1 MSLSVDVEGRFRGA
15 AARKWRSG
23 AMPPVR
29 FAEARRYWI
38 RLGFVNFG
46 GPTGQIAM
54 MHRDLVDER
63 RWISEERFL
72 HALSYCVLLPGP
84 EAQQLAIY
92 VGWLLH
98 GTTGGLVAGIAFVL
112 PSVFLLLALSWTYI
126 AYGSVPLVA
135 ALFYG
140 LKPAVVAIVLEA
152 VVRIGKRALQTWLL
166 VGVAAASYVGNV
178 VLGVPFP
185 LLVFAAGVLGFV
197 VGRARPALVGAK
209 PDADREPIADVGA
222 APAWSRALT
231 IVAVGT
237 VLWFTPVVLLG
248 LWRGGGS
255 VFMQEALFFSRAAMV
270 TFGGAYAVLGY
281 IRDVAVQHY
290 GWLTAGQMMDGL
302 GLAETTPGPLIM
314 VTQFVGFVGA
324 WQHPEGLPPLVAG
337 VLGGLVT
344 TWVTFVPCFIW
355 IFLGAPYIE
364 RLRGNRH
371 LTAALSAVTAAVVGV
386 ILNLAVVFAVH
397 TFLPGGNVDVFSIV
411 VALAAFAALQRWH
424 VSMPLVIA
432 VSAALGAVASGLGLG
447 PP

>member
-1 MSLSVDVEGRFRGA
+1 MSAVPAVH
-15 AARKWRSG
+15 
-23 AMPPVR
+23 
-29 FAEARRYWI
+29 FADACRYWV

-54 MHRDLVDER
+54 MHRDLVDAR

-72 HALSYCVLLPGP
+72 HALNYCVLLPGP

-98 GTTGGLVAGIAFVL
+98 GTLGGLVAGIGFVL
-112 PSVFLLLALSWTYI
+112 PSVFILLALSWVYV

-152 VVRIGKRALQTWLL
+152 VVRIGRRALKTRLL
-166 VGVAAASYVGNV
+166 VAVAAASYLGNV

-185 LLVFAAGVLGFV
+185 VIVALAALGGFAI
-197 VGRARPALVGAK
+197 GRVRPALVGVAANRGD
-209 PDADREPIADVGA
+209 PVALDESA
-222 APAWSRALT
+222 APTWSRALT
-231 IVAVGT
+231 IVGVGGA
-237 VLWFTPVVLLG
+237 LWLAPILALV
-248 LWRGGGS
+248 LWRGPAS
-255 VFMQEALFFSRAAMV
+255 VFVQEAFFFSRAAMV

-281 IRDVAVQHY
+281 IRDVAVEHY
-290 GWLTAGQMMDGL
+290 GWLSAGQMMDGL

-324 WQHPEGLPPLVAG
+324 WQHPEGLPPWLAG
-337 VLGGLVT
+337 TIGALVT
-344 TWVTFVPCFIW
+344 SWVTFVPCFIW

-397 TFLPGGNVDVFSIV
+397 TFFPAGRVDVFAIV
-411 VALAAFAALQRWH
+411 VAVVAFTALQRWH
-424 VSMPLVIA
+424 VGMPLVIA
-432 VSAALGAVASGLGLG
+432 VSAGLGIVVSALGGG
-447 PP
+447 PR

>member
-1 MSLSVDVEGRFRGA
+1 
-15 AARKWRSG
+15 
-23 AMPPVR
+23 MPGPPEVS
-29 FAEARRYWI
+29 FAEACRYWV

-72 HALSYCVLLPGP
+72 HALNYCVLLPGP

-98 GTTGGLVAGIAFVL
+98 GTLGGLIAGIGFVL
-112 PSVFLLLALSWTYI
+112 PSVFILLGLSWVYV

-152 VVRIGKRALQTWLL
+152 VIRIGKRALKTRVL
-166 VGVAAASYVGNV
+166 VAVAAASYLGNV

-185 LLVFAAGVLGFV
+185 LLVFAAGVLGFAL
-197 VGRARPALVGAK
+197 GRTQPALVGLR
-209 PDADREPIADVGA
+209 PDADGDDVA
-222 APAWSRALT
+222 AETTTPPTRSRALT
-231 IVAVGT
+231 IVAIGT
-237 VLWFTPVVLLG
+237 VLWFAPIVALAA
-248 LWRGGGS
+248 WRGTAS
-255 VFMQEALFFSRAAMV
+255 VFVQEAFFFSRAAMV

-281 IRDVAVQHY
+281 IRDVAVEHY
-290 GWLTAGQMMDGL
+290 GWLSAGQMMDGL

-397 TFLPGGNVDVFSIV
+397 TFFPDGRVDLFALV
-411 VALAAFAALQRWH
+411 VALAAFAALQRWQ
-424 VSMPLVIA
+424 VSMPAVIG
-432 VSAALGAVASGLGLG
+432 VSALLGVVANALGWSVS
-447 PP
+447 